1 MMYYYVYVIVETR
14 TIRRVDVR
22 AESRLEDGGK
32 KKKTKQENGRLRV
45 NVFLA
50 RGDLVRAVPVRDAR
64 PGTSSAPR

>member
-14 TIRRVDVR
+14 RVDVR
-22 AESRLEDGGK
+22 AESRLEDEK
-32 KKKTKQENGRLRV
+32 KSKEENGRLRV
-45 NVFLA
+45 NGFLA

>member
-14 TIRRVDVR
+14 TICRVDVR
-22 AESRLEDGGK
+22 AESRLEDEK
-32 KKKTKQENGRLRV
+32 KSKEENGRLRV
-45 NVFLA
+45 NGFLA